1 MKKII
6 AILMLLSTYIFSN
19 INVVVSILPEKTFVK
34 AIGGEKVNVT
44 LMVLPGNSPHTY
56 EPKPSQMKEIARA
69 DLYFSIG
76 VEFEKVWLPKFKS
89 LNSKMQVIDVAR
101 GIKKLAMHPHTDD
114 HDGHEAHG
122 HGAEHTSLDPHVWTS
137 PANVQV
143 IAKNICE
150 ALAKTDPDNQN
161 YYRQNLEM
169 FLKQTAR
176 TDKQVRSI
184 LQGIPKGSKFMVF
197 HPSWGYFAHDY
208 GLIQLPVEVEGK
220 SPKPRELIEL
230 IKEAKAEKIK
240 AIFTQPEFSDA
251 VAKTMAKELG
261 IKVIKVSPMNE
272 HWSENLLNIAR
283 AIAGKE

>member
-1 MKKII
+1 
-6 AILMLLSTYIFSN
+6 
-19 INVVVSILPEKTFVK
+19 
-34 AIGGEKVNVT
+34 
-44 LMVLPGNSPHTY
+44 
-56 EPKPSQMKEIARA
+56 
-69 DLYFSIG
+69 
-76 VEFEKVWLPKFKS
+76 
-89 LNSKMQVIDVAR
+89 
-101 GIKKLAMHPHTDD
+101 
-114 HDGHEAHG
+114 
-122 HGAEHTSLDPHVWTS
+122 
-137 PANVQV
+137 V

-150 ALAKTDPDNQN
+150 ALTKADPDNQN

-197 HPSWGYFAHDY
+197 PPSWGYFAHDY
-208 GLIQLPVEVEGK
+208 GLVQLPVEVEGK
-220 SPKPRELIEL
+220 SPKPRELIER
-230 IKEAKAEKIK
+230 IKKAKAEKIK

>member
-1 MKKII
+1 
-6 AILMLLSTYIFSN
+6 
-19 INVVVSILPEKTFVK
+19 
-34 AIGGEKVNVT
+34 
-44 LMVLPGNSPHTY
+44 
-56 EPKPSQMKEIARA
+56 
-69 DLYFSIG
+69 
-76 VEFEKVWLPKFKS
+76 
-89 LNSKMQVIDVAR
+89 MQVIDVAR
-101 GIKKLAMHPHTDD
+101 GIKKLAMQPHTDD
-114 HDGHEAHG
+114 HDSHEAHG
-122 HGAEHTSLDPHVWTS
+122 HEKKHTSLDPHVWTS

-143 IAKNICE
+143 IAKNIYE
-150 ALAKTDPDNQN
+150 ALAKADPDNQN
-161 YYRQNLEM
+161 YYRENLEI

-208 GLIQLPVEVEGK
+208 DLVQLPVEVEGK
-220 SPKPRELIEL
+220 SPKPRELIKL

-272 HWSENLLNIAR
+272 HWSENLLNIAQ